1 MINDC
6 LTWFLE
12 ANNIITNYQS
22 GFRHNRSTNDHLVRL
37 ETFIREA
44 FIKKEHLVTIFFDL
58 EKAYDTTWKYG
69 IMKNIHYIGLKGRLP
84 LFIQNVL
91 NDREFNVKVGST
103 LSELHEQEQGVPQ
116 GSILSVTLNIKINDI
131 VKNTNPSVDCF
142 LYVDDFLICYRSK
155 NMHTIERQLQQ
166 NLNNIQDWATKNDFK
181 FSKSKTVCMHFCQ
194 LRKAH
199 DDPVLTLYGVP
210 IPVVEETKFLG
221 VIFDKK
227 KTYIYT
233 PY

>member
-1 MINDC
+1 MV
-6 LTWFLE
+6 
-12 ANNIITNYQS
+12 S
-22 GFRHNRSTNDHLVRL
+22 L

-69 IMKNIHYIGLKGRLP
+69 MKNIHDIGLKVRLP
-84 LFIQNVL
+84 LFIQNFL
-91 NDREFNVKVGST
+91 NDREFKVKVGST
-103 LSELHEQEQGVPQ
+103 LSELHKREQGVPQ
-116 GSILSVTLNIKINDI
+116 GSILSVTLFSIKINDI
-131 VKNTNPSVDCF
+131 VKNINPGVDCS

-166 NLNNIQDWATKNDFK
+166 NLNNIQDWATKNGFK

-199 DDPVLTLYGVP
+199 DDPVLTLDGTP
-210 IPVVEETKFLG
+210 IPVVEETKYLG
-221 VIFDKK
+221 VIFDKNLRL
-227 KTYIYT
+227 YPILRN
-233 PY
+233 